1 MNLNTHPEFGTPQPI
16 TPLMGNNSNNILL
29 PISNVPKIIQ
39 NGALPAANNQTDTNF
54 HPRPTLKLNTKNI
67 QLVLPKV
74 SHQKQGQDL
83 IENSHE
89 TPSVPTRNK
98 TDIACSF
105 NIEFP
110 HAGAFS
116 SLIEYLH
123 GGHGTG
129 TTNQSYFEITD
140 KTLTYTGRDASK
152 TVLNCATI
160 YSRNTIR
167 FTKNPPGKTYRFFVK
182 LKELRDHLKPFT
194 KKNSVALAKYEG
206 RSQLCIQT
214 SSSSSDRGPQQI
226 QFVELLPMDGN
237 VEYNI
242 TTQPI
247 ENSDTPNA
255 VIYSLDLHK
264 MCKTIT
270 AGKQIEICGTETSIC
285 FGIPGKDERRPSGVW
300 KFTSPHNNAVIGTE
314 DNIIVGKAS
323 GVVIKNLGRLS
334 ALAPNSMISVYFVS
348 DKDIKLIAHIEY
360 LGILEIHITL
370 SQVKTSN

>member
-1 MNLNTHPEFGTPQPI
+1 MNLKIPSVSGTSQPI

-29 PISNVPKIIQ
+29 PIANGPKIIQ
-39 NGALPAANNQTDTNF
+39 NGSPSVVRNQINVNS
-54 HPRPTLKLNTKNI
+54 HPKPTLKLSTTNI
-67 QLVLPKV
+67 QLVLPNV
-74 SHQKQGQDL
+74 THQISGPDL
-83 IENSHE
+83 IEKSHE
-89 TPSVPTRNK
+89 KPSIQMGNK
-98 TDIACSF
+98 TDISCSF

-167 FTKNPPGKTYRFFVK
+167 FTMTPVGKTYRFFVK
-182 LKELRDHLKPFT
+182 LKELRDHLRPFT
-194 KKNSVALAKYEG
+194 KKNSVALTKYEG

-226 QFVELLPMDGN
+226 QFVNLLPMDGN
-237 VEYNI
+237 VEYNVP
-242 TTQPI
+242 TQFI
-247 ENSDTPNA
+247 EQSDTPNA

-270 AGKQIEICGTETSIC
+270 AGKQIEICGTRTSIC
-285 FGIPGKDERRPSGVW
+285 FGIPGKDEQRPSGVW

-334 ALAPNSMISVYFVS
+334 ALAPNSMISVYFIS
-348 DKDIKLIAHIEY
+348 EKDIKLIAHIEY
-360 LGILEIHITL
+360 LGTLEIHITL
-370 SQVKTSN
+370 SQNQ